1 MSADFAVRW
10 AVILAVTLVDAI
22 WMWAKGIGVEIKSLG
37 PPLAMAGIL
46 VACAVLCSVL
56 ARRQRRL
63 AYVLRASADYLQSV
77 TQLMLMI
84 LPLVALTYLAA
95 TANFPL
101 ADDALARADG
111 LIGFNWEA
119 ANAWVDSYPILA
131 EVLRLCYQSIQWQF
145 FAVLFFVSVKRPGEV
160 NGEFIWNFLVTLLLT
175 TAIATILPALGH
187 GGAVAM
193 SAVDALR
200 EVRGGGWTRFDLR
213 ATDGIITFPSF
224 HAALGVLF
232 VHSIRHERR
241 ALWVALPLNALMIL
255 STPTAGGH
263 YLVDTIAGC
272 LTACLSIALV
282 RPIRSATARLRLE
295 RMAWPPGAPYPAGS
309 GER

>member
-10 AVILAVTLVDAI
+10 AVILAITLLDAI
-22 WMWAKGIGVEIKSLG
+22 WMWAKGIGLEIKSLG
-37 PPLAMAGIL
+37 PPLGMAAIL
-46 VACAVLCSVL
+46 VACAVICSAL

-101 ADDALARADG
+101 ADDVLTRADG
-111 LIGFNWEA
+111 LIGFNWETA
-119 ANAWVDSYPILA
+119 SAWVHSYPILA
-131 EVLRLCYQSIQWQF
+131 EVLRLCYRSIQWQF
-145 FAVLFFVSVKRPGEV
+145 FAVLFFASVKRPGEV

-175 TAIATILPALGH
+175 TAIAAILPALGH
-187 GGAVAM
+187 GGAAAM

-200 EVRGGGWTRFDLR
+200 EVRSGGWTQFDLR
-213 ATDGIITFPSF
+213 TADGIVTFPSF

-232 VHSIRHERR
+232 VYSTRHERH
-241 ALWVALPLNALMIL
+241 ALWVVLPLNALMIL
-255 STPTAGGH
+255 STPTEGGH
-263 YLVDTIAGC
+263 YLIDSIAGC
-272 LTACLSIALV
+272 LIACLSIALV
-282 RPIRSATARLRLE
+282 RPIRSATTHLRLE
-295 RMAWPPGAPYPAGS
+295 RMAWPPAAPHPAAS

>member
-10 AVILAVTLVDAI
+10 AVILAVTLVDAV
-22 WMWAKGIGVEIKSLG
+22 WMWAKGIGVELKSLG

-46 VACAVLCSVL
+46 VACAVLCSAL

-63 AYVLRASADYLQSV
+63 AYVLLASADYLQSV

-84 LPLVALTYLAA
+84 LPLLALTYLAA
-95 TANFPL
+95 TTSFPL
-101 ADDALARADG
+101 ADEVLQRADG
-111 LIGFNWEA
+111 IIGFDWER

-131 EVLRLCYQSIQWQF
+131 EVLRLGYQSIQWQF
-145 FAVLFFVSVKRPGEV
+145 FAVLFFVSVNRPGEV
-160 NGEFIWNFLVTLLLT
+160 NGEFIWNFLVSLLLT
-175 TAIATILPALGH
+175 TAIAAILPALGH
-187 GGAVAM
+187 GGAVAASGLEAM
-193 SAVDALR
+193 R
-200 EVRGGGWTRFDLR
+200 EIRNGGWTTFDLR
-213 ATDGIITFPSF
+213 SADGVITFPSF

-232 VHSIRHERR
+232 VYSTRHERR
-241 ALWVALPLNALMIL
+241 ALWAVLPLNALMIL
-255 STPTAGGH
+255 STPTEGGH

-272 LTACLSIALV
+272 LIACLSIALV

-295 RMAWPPGAPYPAGS
+295 RMAWPPGAPYPAAS